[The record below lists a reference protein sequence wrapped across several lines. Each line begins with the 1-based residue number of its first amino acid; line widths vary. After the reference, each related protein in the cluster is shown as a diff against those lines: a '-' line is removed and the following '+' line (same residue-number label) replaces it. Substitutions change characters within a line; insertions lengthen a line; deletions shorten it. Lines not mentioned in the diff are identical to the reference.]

1 MLREKWKNR
10 FLVLSLLLL
19 FVSLLPIF
27 LTSFLFL
34 FKPYAPVDSWWF
46 YPQLFVV
53 VIWGF
58 FVALAFDGSEI
69 RSMRMF
75 GFIGALGIPL
85 WVWSVYN

>member
-1 MLREKWKNR
+1 MSKEKWKNR
-10 FLVLSLLLL
+10 FLVLSFLLL
-19 FVSLLPIF
+19 FISLLPIF
-27 LTSFLFL
+27 LASFLVL

-46 YPQLFVV
+46 YPQLLVV

-58 FVALAFDGSEI
+58 SVELAFDGSEI

-75 GFIGALGIPL
+75 GLIGALGIPL